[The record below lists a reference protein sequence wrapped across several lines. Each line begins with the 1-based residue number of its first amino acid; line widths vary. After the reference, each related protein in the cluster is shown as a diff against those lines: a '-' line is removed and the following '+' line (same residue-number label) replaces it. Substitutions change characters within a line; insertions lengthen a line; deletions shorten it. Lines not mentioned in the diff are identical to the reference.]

1 MPLFTPNIL
10 ISDCWGSA
18 GQVTFY
24 HRDGKC
30 FWKNKPSSTYNEADG
45 QLDQAQLHHRALEAW
60 RSLEHKVQEE
70 WNRHSDPV
78 VSHRPPFDG
87 TSRISGYN
95 LFVSAYHGFAQLGD
109 EHIPVPTKFQ
119 EFPVFV
125 AKYSGV
131 EEFSPDSGIIK
142 FRVEMPDCQEPTRYR
157 LLTKLQ
163 FTEPGKG
170 RRPGYLRNF
179 IASEN
184 CTSSDCIV
192 KIQVGNF
199 RQQWEIEGESFQV
212 HCRYL
217 LLDSRTGYRSQYKSI
232 SFLIEL

>member
-1 MPLFTPNIL
+1 MVPPNLRLQGITFPHGRYMSTPFALDGIIHYLCIQIVKHMPSFIPNIL

-30 FWKNKPSSTYNEADG
+30 YWKNKPASEFSETSR

-95 LFVSAYHGFAQLGD
+95 LFVSAYHGFA
-109 EHIPVPTKFQ
+109 
-119 EFPVFV
+119 
-125 AKYSGV
+125 
-131 EEFSPDSGIIK
+131 
-142 FRVEMPDCQEPTRYR
+142 
-157 LLTKLQ
+157 
-163 FTEPGKG
+163 
-170 RRPGYLRNF
+170 
-179 IASEN
+179 
-184 CTSSDCIV
+184 
-192 KIQVGNF
+192 
-199 RQQWEIEGESFQV
+199 
-212 HCRYL
+212 
-217 LLDSRTGYRSQYKSI
+217 
-232 SFLIEL
+232 